1 MFNAK
6 SSFSISPV
14 EKMCRSFLL
23 FLLISHF
30 ISFGFAEIRFTKIRS
45 NDRPII
51 PFDEFWFTHNGRLEL
66 NVSQITLS
74 GNNPNLNL
82 NNFGFFLCTRDAWLL
97 LLQQLADA
105 DISCVLDSDLVK
117 IVSNFK
123 TLNGISSFNSVL
135 QVENA
140 DRYTL
145 LFANCLGQV
154 KVSMNVRSAMYNVEG
169 NQNRHDYLSANET
182 ILPKLY
188 FLLSLVYF
196 TLAGIWIY
204 VLYKK
209 RLTVFRIHFLMLTVV
224 VLKALNLVSKAE
236 DMLYIQQTGTDHG
249 WDVPFYISSSLKGI
263 MLFTLIILI
272 GTGWSLLKPY
282 LQYKEKMVLTI
293 VIPLQVVAN
302 IAPVIIDE
310 TSPFS
315 PYSVTWKSLFL
326 LVDVICCCAMLLPIV
341 WSIKNLREAAQTDG
355 KAAVNLMKL
364 TLFKQYYIVVICY
377 IYLTRVAVSGLET
390 ITSGKYPW
398 SSVLIGEL
406 ATLVFYVFTGYKFKP
421 ETYNPYLAIGD
432 EEEEEE
438 VDDVEQLKLHAEDKI
453 GQ

>member
-1 MFNAK
+1 MG
-6 SSFSISPV
+6 
-14 EKMCRSFLL
+14 KMCRSFLL
-23 FLLISHF
+23 FLLISLF
-30 ISFGFAEIRFTKIRS
+30 VSFGFAEIRFTKIRS

-74 GNNPNLNL
+74 DNNPNLNF
-82 NNFGFFLCTRDAWLL
+82 NNVGFFLCTRDAWLHV
-97 LLQQLADA
+97 LQQLADA
-105 DISCVLDSDLVK
+105 KISCVLHSSLVK
-117 IVSNFK
+117 IVSNLK
-123 TLNGISSFNSVL
+123 TLNGKSSFNSVL
-135 QVENA
+135 PVKNA

-145 LFANCLGQV
+145 LFANCLSQV
-154 KVSMNVRSAMYNVEG
+154 KVSMTVRSAMYNLEG
-169 NQNRHDYLSANET
+169 NQNHRDYLSADET
-182 ILPKLY
+182 FLPKLY

-209 RLTVFRIHFLMLTVV
+209 RLTVFRIHFFMLIVV
-224 VLKALNLVSKAE
+224 VLKALSLVSKAE
-236 DMLYIQQTGTDHG
+236 DTLYIQQTGTAHS
-249 WDVPFYISSSLKGI
+249 WDVPFYIFSSLKGI

-282 LQYKEKMVLTI
+282 LQDKEKMVLTI

-302 IAPVIIDE
+302 IALVIIDE

-315 PYSVTWKSLFL
+315 PYRVTWKSLFL
-326 LVDVICCCAMLLPIV
+326 LVDIICCCTMLLQIV

-355 KAAVNLMKL
+355 KAAVNLKKL
-364 TLFKQYYIVVICY
+364 TLFKQYYVMVICY
-377 IYLTRVAVSGLET
+377 IYLTLVGVYGLET
-390 ITSGKYPW
+390 ITWGKYPW
-398 SSVLIGEL
+398 SSVLVGEL

-421 ETYNPYLAIGD
+421 ETYNPYFTIDD

-438 VDDVEQLKLHAEDKI
+438 ADDVEQLKLHDEEKI